1 MSDTAAFVIRYF
13 SFLFLLPSA
22 LSILQILFYP
32 PGFQK
37 IFGFREVSTGQ
48 GLLSHAGG
56 YLCLV
61 AKPCKS
67 RTFQP
72 LTVHTRPPFPFA
84 FCFLTPVNFGGA
96 AGAVFRTVGFGDED
110 AAADR
115 TAFQVLIPENLCFQ
129 RPVQRQDCPAEPLA
143 AD

>member
-1 MSDTAAFVIRYF
+1 MSDTAAFVIRSF
-13 SFLFLLPSA
+13 SFLFLLPYA

-56 YLCLV
+56 YLCPV

-72 LTVHTRPPFPFA
+72 LTVHTRPPFPFT
-84 FCFLTPVNFGGA
+84 FGFLPPVNFGGTV
-96 AGAVFRTVGFGDED
+96 GTVFRPVGLWDEHS
-110 AAADR
+110 AADR
-115 TAFQVLIPENLCFQ
+115 TAF
-129 RPVQRQDCPAEPLA
+129 
-143 AD
+143 